1 MADSLDSSAAKK
13 PAQRK
18 RPPGSNAPIKTDGA
32 LIGARAAQV
41 GGLAL
46 AAYVI
51 TAVTTGSGVASADTA
66 DADAGGSVTSSSQ
79 HAANAATTNRLGP
92 RAGSRTAAN
101 RPARA
106 GNGAT
111 SSATTPS
118 PKPRPGTGGF
128 RTSSSNK
135 QRLSSPSSTT
145 ASSDSPADATATT
158 VVAAGLTPVGLP
170 APMPPQRTAVD
181 WAPLTWIRR
190 TFFNRPPT
198 VHYRA
203 SLNSQDMSNGVITGT
218 IGAIDPD
225 GDRLTYQVLADP
237 KYGSVVIDPLT
248 GKFTFTPTALF
259 AEFGG
264 ADAFTV
270 KVTDGRFHPLALLFS
285 PDRGTPTPRLP
296 VAVTRLPDAS
306 PSSPLEPF
314 TVEKVI
320 TFDVPD
326 GVVVNGAD
334 LTPDGDHLLL
344 SVTIAGKTQIAVSNL
359 DGGEYQCVSCGLV
372 TNAAK
377 AIALEGNQKIWF
389 ASTSGQQSADDP
401 LGGAGLISYAI
412 LECQGS
418 ISSCANP
425 TVKNVEFPSDRGP
438 LAASTQNREA
448 KPDPFGEYVTWTEN
462 TPITGPRM
470 SIARLV
476 ATDTGYKLVDQRIF
490 APQWDEN
497 TEYAQDFANATR
509 FYEGGSWHA
518 GGRYLKYQ
526 TTTTGLNYDIYLLD
540 TLTGERRQ
548 LTTDLDY
555 NESGDVAPDG
565 RSVYFSS
572 ARGADRMDVFTALQ
586 RPSLLDVAAF
596 PQMARVSLWN
606 NRRAMNEPWVMN
618 LDDGQQLGSYSG
630 QPVIIDPDWTIRGWS
645 WFPDSTRALIN
656 EQQRPDTVTPGAPDT
671 PWRFSI
677 ISFPTREATTPLPPV
692 HQDPDAIAKWSVPV
706 EEYTPMMGRQVPS
719 RVLQGK
725 DSGTATLSYS
735 GTFAS
740 GSYSVTY
747 DNYSDD
753 GKTFINGTEKVTV
766 VNPIGNAT
774 WTADLTSTGERT
786 GYLKGSIKA
795 GKANAFSGTVS
806 SEINGV
812 SYSGVPIQ
820 TDFPVINQPQLAIT
834 SFDNRVRV
842 TATVAEDGYPR
853 AVRGATVTVGSNTV
867 TTDENGFAQIPF
879 VPGDTISVIAG
890 GFQSASQQV
899 PTA

>member
-1 MADSLDSSAAKK
+1 MANPPDPTAVTQPVRRGH
-13 PAQRK
+13 PAS
-18 RPPGSNAPIKTDGA
+18 GINVASVGV
-32 LIGARAAQV
+32 RAAQV
-41 GGLAL
+41 GGLAV
-46 AAYVI
+46 AAYVM
-51 TAVTTGSGVASADTA
+51 TAVTAGLGIASAEAGDEAGSNVTA
-66 DADAGGSVTSSSQ
+66 TSQ
-79 HAANAATTNRLGP
+79 HDTHAASANRVGP
-92 RAGSRTAAN
+92 RAGSRNSAR
-101 RPARA
+101 RPAAADRDTA
-106 GNGAT
+106 P
-111 SSATTPS
+111 SSATNQSSGAPLSRPSS
-118 PKPRPGTGGF
+118 PKPPKSTGGF
-128 RTSSSNK
+128 RASSADRQSRVSSTATSAPVTTATNIAA
-135 QRLSSPSSTT
+135 LASSPFAT
-145 ASSDSPADATATT
+145 PAQPIRAQ
-158 VVAAGLTPVGLP
+158 L
-170 APMPPQRTAVD
+170 D
-181 WAPLTWIRR
+181 WSPLTWIRR
-190 TFFNRPPT
+190 TFFNRPPV

-203 SLNSQDMSNGVITGT
+203 SLNSQDMSNGVITGN
-218 IGAIDPD
+218 IGAVDPD
-225 GDRLTYQVLADP
+225 RDRLTYNVIADP
-237 KYGSVVIDPLT
+237 KYGTVDIDPLT
-248 GKFTFTPTALF
+248 GNFTFTPTALF

-270 KVTDGRFHPLALLFS
+270 KVSDGRFHPLSVLFS
-285 PDRGTPTPRLP
+285 PDRGTPTPRLA
-296 VAVTRLPDAS
+296 VAVKSLPDVS

-320 TFDVPD
+320 EFDVPD

-359 DGGEYQCVSCGLV
+359 DGGDYQCVSCGLV

-412 LECQGS
+412 LECEGS

-425 TVKNVEFPSDRGP
+425 TVKKVEFPSDRGP
-438 LAASTQNREA
+438 MAASTQNREA

-497 TEYAQDFANATR
+497 AEYAQDFANATR

-677 ISFPTREATTPLPPV
+677 ISFPTREATTPLAPV

-719 RVLQGK
+719 RVLKGK
-725 DSGTATLSYS
+725 DSGTATLQYS

-774 WTADLTSTGERT
+774 WTADLTSTGERS

-812 SYSGVPIQ
+812 NYSGVPVQ
-820 TDFPVINQPQLAIT
+820 TDFPVINQPQLAIS

-842 TATVAEDGYPR
+842 TATVAEDGYSR
-853 AVRGATVTVGSNTV
+853 AVRGATVTVGSTTV
-867 TTDENGFAQIPF
+867 TTDERGFAQIVF
-879 VPGDTISVIAG
+879 VPGDTITADAG

-899 PTA
+899 PSA